1 MTANTELTTNT
12 AANASKSTSAVL
24 DEKELPIVVIKRE
37 LPALAGIPLYKHKRG
52 QLFYARKGVIAIVTP
67 KGRYIAAPNQG
78 VWVPADHEHEVVAKT
93 DTQLIHFYLA
103 PEQCESAPTSCVTLQ
118 GDSFF
123 SAIVVEATHISSTY
137 SWEGSDGRLLRLLR
151 DRICCANWLNTQLP
165 YPQDERL
172 RLIVDRLQKH
182 PAIKSDLVAWGKF
195 VGASSRTLSR
205 RFKIETSMT
214 YSDWRQRLNIQIAI
228 KHIVLGD
235 SINEIAKM
243 LGYESSSAFIYMF
256 KKQVGTTPNHYL

>member
-1 MTANTELTTNT
+1 MTAKAESAKNTL
-12 AANASKSTSAVL
+12 SKVMNSAIAVQ
-24 DEKELPIVVIKRE
+24 DDKELPIVVIKRE
-37 LPALAGIPLYKHKRG
+37 LPALAGIPLHKHKRG
-52 QLFYARKGVIAIVTP
+52 QLFYAREGVIAIITP
-67 KGRYIAAPNQG
+67 QGRYIAAPDQG
-78 VWVPADHEHEVVAKT
+78 VWVPAEHEHEVVAKT

-103 PEQCESAPTSCVTLQ
+103 PEQCESTPAHCVTLQ
-118 GDSFF
+118 GDSFL
-123 SAIVVEATHISSTY
+123 SAIVVEATNIPSTY
-137 SWEGSDGRLLRLLR
+137 PWEGSDGRLLRLVR
-151 DRICCANWLNTQLP
+151 DRICCASWLNTQLP

-172 RLIVDRLQKH
+172 KLIVDRLQKH

-235 SINEIAKM
+235 SINDIAKM